1 MEDKPDF
8 GSTTAV
14 IVRAVRKRLTPA
26 TVWGAIGTVTI
37 AIGYVLNAQHDI
49 SRLKETVAQLEQGR
63 KEAAGERDQDRD
75 LLHKI
80 DKAVDVMG
88 SKVDTIADE
97 VDRQREWREHVEGI
111 AESPP
116 HAARRRR

>member
-1 MEDKPDF
+1 VEEKPDF
-8 GSTTAV
+8 GNTTAV

-26 TVWGAIGTVTI
+26 TVWGAIGTLTI

-49 SRLKETVAQLEQGR
+49 SRLKETVAKLEQER
-63 KEAAGERDQDRD
+63 KESTEGRDQDRE

-80 DKAVDVMG
+80 DTQLAVMG
-88 SKVDTIADE
+88 SKVDDIAAE
-97 VDRQREWREHVEGI
+97 VDRQREWRDRLSEI

-116 HAARRRR
+116 KARRRK